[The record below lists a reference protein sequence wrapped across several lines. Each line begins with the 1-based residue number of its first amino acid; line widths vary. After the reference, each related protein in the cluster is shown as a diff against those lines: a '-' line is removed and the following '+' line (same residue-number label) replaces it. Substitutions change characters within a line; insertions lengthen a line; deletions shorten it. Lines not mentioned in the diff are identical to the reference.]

1 MLNKYLNKSIVFYD
15 GHCPMCH
22 YWVRYAIKK
31 DIDNKLF
38 FSPIQGD
45 FGQKFIIENE
55 LTSYDSVI
63 FHLPNRKPFIYSS
76 AVLELL
82 RFLKLKNLLFYLLIF
97 SPTILSDFFYK
108 LIAKIRYSVFN
119 KYDECRIP
127 DKEMTSRIIF

>member
-55 LTSYDSVI
+55 LTSYDS
-63 FHLPNRKPFIYSS
+63 RS
-76 AVLELL
+76 
-82 RFLKLKNLLFYLLIF
+82 RG
-97 SPTILSDFFYK
+97 TCTLSY
-108 LIAKIRYSVFN
+108 
-119 KYDECRIP
+119 
-127 DKEMTSRIIF
+127 